1 MTIEAINF
9 CITFFGT
16 ASFMFFLLGGI
27 HLYCAEKRASQIQ
40 RALNGHSMSYAG
52 AEDEVRKIMN
62 ELVRRVPQVCPVM
75 QAEGKNNPAMKWI
88 RRYLKCNLVLP
99 YELITLVQVLTQVGL
114 RIELVPLEPKEED
127 EDW

>member
-1 MTIEAINF
+1 MNTFTPYDWLGVIGLIILTNF
-9 CITFFGT
+9 I
-16 ASFMFFLLGGI
+16 MLLV

-40 RALNGHSMSYAG
+40 RALNGRPPRSCETE
-52 AEDEVRKIMN
+52 EDVRKIMN

-99 YELITLVQVLTQVGL
+99 YELITLVEVLTEVGL

-127 EDW
+127 E